1 MAKILEK
8 VLMSYDALIS
18 ERLNRT
24 NLYLRKTRKCI
35 GRHLRKGD
43 PKERFCRGR
52 KIQKQC
58 YRSSH
63 FNEFQRRSD
72 RILVG
77 ITKVDV

>member
-24 NLYLRKTRKCI
+24 NLYPRKTRKCI

-43 PKERFCRGR
+43 PKSGFVVAVRYKNSATVVVISMNFRE
-52 KIQKQC
+52 
-58 YRSSH
+58 SPTES
-63 FNEFQRRSD
+63 
-72 RILVG
+72 
-77 ITKVDV
+77 